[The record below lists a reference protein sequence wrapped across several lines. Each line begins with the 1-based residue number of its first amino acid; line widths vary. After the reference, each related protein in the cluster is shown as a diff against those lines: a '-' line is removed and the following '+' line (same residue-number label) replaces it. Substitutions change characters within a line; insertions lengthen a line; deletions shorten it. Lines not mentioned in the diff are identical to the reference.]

1 MAERLILCGA
11 CQRHMKSS
19 EGQCPFCGETA
30 LRARP
35 SVGEP
40 FLRMATAAAVVAG
53 VASVTGCSDG
63 TRSLVVFY
71 GAGQVQDSGGDSAMA
86 PDTSAVVFYGAPNP
100 GPQDASVPD
109 ASDAASDDER
119 ADG

>member
-53 VASVTGCSDG
+53 VASVTGCSDNASSG
-63 TRSLVVFY
+63 VFY
-71 GAGQVQDSGGDSAMA
+71 GLAQIQDAGGDSATA
-86 PDTSAVVFYGAPNP
+86 PDTSAVAFYGAPN
-100 GPQDASVPD
+100 PQDASVPD
-109 ASDAASDDER
+109 ASDAASDAER